1 MNHENGAGCRH
12 RLHSWKD
19 SRASRCGRRG
29 PGTDPEA
36 AARGRLGGRRWL
48 HRAGGAAR
56 AHGPSSGQGALREHS
71 PGEGRGPPRGGGR
84 GGWTRGPLPAL
95 ACGSSQAP
103 EPRGFRPPLPVPVF
117 LQVCG
122 GFLRNS
128 LWFKGKSRGRKSW
141 AGGEETKPALGGQP
155 TAASAWPAPRPAPG
169 PPSP

>member
-1 MNHENGAGCRH
+1 MRMEPGAATGSTAGKTHVRPDVAGEAQGRTQRPRQGAG
-12 RLHSWKD
+12 W
-19 SRASRCGRRG
+19 A
-29 PGTDPEA
+29 
-36 AARGRLGGRRWL
+36 GGGGSTEQ
-48 HRAGGAAR
+48 GGAAR

-71 PGEGRGPPRGGGR
+71 PGEGSGPPRGGGR